1 MNRIKVSKILFSLF
15 FVFQSVGSCSAMKE
29 NVNPRREQESVEND
43 DHYIIFKKNVNG
55 KSKEVRFD
63 LLGEIG
69 IENQDKKPFFIIDDS
84 GSKVSLDDNLYED
97 FENMNRAAFY
107 LFKHY
112 GCLNFY
118 RYRHYMKGNNA
129 DFLIGLTKDRMY
141 ICSLDNIERNFSVS
155 RHVSKIVRENLMV
168 ISSNAYERNN
178 TYGFA
183 YKLRNIGSNQGSS
196 AFLYNLK
203 NDHYKECCDKY
214 EEGYKLFRLDNPY
227 KSNKPYVFRK
237 TLEKYEV
244 REQNS
249 DKIKCVMKIKIKDN

>member
-15 FVFQSVGSCSAMKE
+15 FVFQAVGSCSAMKE

-141 ICSLDNIERNFSVS
+141 ICSLDNI
-155 RHVSKIVRENLMV
+155 
-168 ISSNAYERNN
+168 N